1 MIRIPTRLVLLIAAA
16 AIAGTRAAQAEEFEA
31 VSSRASAD
39 YIREKLP
46 DGSFKPEYYAFAKGG
61 YWSGPVDDKTIDK
74 MDFLDVAHVIAGPLA
89 NQKYIPSKDP
99 AATKLLVVVYWGTT
113 HAPEKASDTAAYEG
127 ARQAEAKMAEIES
140 KINEHI
146 VSQALGQQLKDV
158 AGAALTN
165 AIAAVQAENR
175 MRDMADRNNAAMLG
189 YDSWWEQTFDAQNGT
204 ALEHRKQDMLDELE
218 HYRYFVVLMAYDFQ
232 MLWKQKK
239 SKLLWETRFSIRE
252 QNNAFDKQLEAM
264 TVQASRYFGKDSGG
278 LTHDTL
284 PQGTVEIG
292 EVKSLGAV
300 PEK

>member
-1 MIRIPTRLVLLIAAA
+1 MA
-16 AIAGTRAAQAEEFEA
+16 
-31 VSSRASAD
+31 
-39 YIREKLP
+39 
-46 DGSFKPEYYAFAKGG
+46 
-61 YWSGPVDDKTIDK
+61 DKTIDK
-74 MDFLDVAHVIAGPLA
+74 MDFLDVAHVVAGPLA

-99 AATKLLVVVYWGTT
+99 AATKLLIVVYWGTT
-113 HAPEKASDTAAYEG
+113 HAPEKASGTAAYEG

-140 KINEHI
+140 EIQEH
-146 VSQALGQQLKDV
+146 VLAPAVGQQLKDI

-204 ALEHRKQDMLDELE
+204 ALEQRKQDMLEELE

-252 QNNAFDKQLEAM
+252 QDNAFDKQLEAM
-264 TVQASRYFGKDSGG
+264 SLQASRYFGKDSGG

-284 PQGTVEIG
+284 PQGTVQIG

>member
-1 MIRIPTRLVLLIAAA
+1 MKIPTRLLLLISAA
-16 AIAGTRAAQAEEFEA
+16 AIACPRATRAEEFEA

-39 YIREKLP
+39 YLREKLP

-61 YWSGPVDDKTIDK
+61 YWSGPVADKSIDK
-74 MDFLDVAHVIAGPLA
+74 MDFLDVAHVVAGPLA
-89 NQKYIPSKDP
+89 NQKYLPSKDP
-99 AATKLLVVVYWGTT
+99 AATKLLIVVYWGTT
-113 HAPEKASDTAAYEG
+113 HAPEKASGTAVYES
-127 ARQAEAKMAEIES
+127 ARQAEANMAQIES
-140 KINEHI
+140 EIKEHI
-146 VSQALGQQLKDV
+146 VAPAAGQQLKDQ
-158 AGAALTN
+158 AGAELTN

-252 QNNAFDKQLEAM
+252 QNNAFDQQLEAM
-264 TVQASRYFGKDSGG
+264 TLQASRYFGQDSGG
-278 LTHDTL
+278 LTHNPL
-284 PQGTVEIG
+284 PQGSVQIG